1 MTFMKGTV
9 LLVIGLWL
17 SLAASAQPT
26 GAGIYKM
33 RWFVDKRLT
42 NSFTI
47 NNTGTTPLNIPQALY
62 DSVVN
67 EVMKL
72 VKDELFTQVR
82 FIYPLNNR
90 GDEMRYT
97 TTTDLVGGLPRGTKK
112 KAMKTEYM
120 EYYVKFK
127 INVGLNSVG
136 SIGGEVASYS
146 RLKPYVQI
154 KMKAYGLDRRVKKRK
169 NARTGKFS
177 SIGSFQYNIGGVT
190 MTNTNAIPI
199 EQVVTMVFEGLE
211 KFKNKNK

>member
-1 MTFMKGTV
+1 MKKTV
-9 LLVIGLWL
+9 LLTLVLYI
-17 SLAASAQPT
+17 SLIAHAQPT

-47 NNTGTTPLNIPQALY
+47 NNAGTTPLNIPTALC

-82 FIYPLNNR
+82 LIYPLNNK
-90 GDEMRYT
+90 GNEMRYV

-112 KAMKTEYM
+112 KAMKTEYL

-127 INVGLNSVG
+127 INVGVNSIG
-136 SIGGEVASYS
+136 SVGGEVASYS
-146 RLKPYVQI
+146 RLKPYVRI
-154 KMKAYGLDRRVKKRK
+154 KMKAYGLDRRVKRRK
-169 NARTGKFS
+169 VARTAKFS

-190 MTNTNAIPI
+190 MTNTNAIPV
-199 EQVVTMVFEGLE
+199 EQVVSMVFQGLD
-211 KFKNKNK
+211 KFKNKGK